1 MQDSDIAD
9 RVKAN
14 VFLTHASDF
23 FAEVNPQDAHEH
35 IDFRRG
41 AVEVFCRERKQGER
55 LHAEAAARGNDLIN
69 RLHSGPMTGITW
81 QIALLCPT
89 AIAIH
94 DNGQMSGQLVLMQL
108 TEQR

>member
-1 MQDSDIAD
+1 MQDGDITD

-14 VFLTHASDF
+14 VFLTHAPNL
-23 FAEVNPQDAHEH
+23 FAEIEPQDAHEH
-35 IDFRRG
+35 IDFRTR
-41 AVEVFCRERKQGER
+41 AVEVFRRERKQGER
-55 LHAEAAARGNDLIN
+55 LQAEAAARRNDLIN

-94 DNGQMSGQLVLMQL
+94 DNSQMSGQLVLMQL